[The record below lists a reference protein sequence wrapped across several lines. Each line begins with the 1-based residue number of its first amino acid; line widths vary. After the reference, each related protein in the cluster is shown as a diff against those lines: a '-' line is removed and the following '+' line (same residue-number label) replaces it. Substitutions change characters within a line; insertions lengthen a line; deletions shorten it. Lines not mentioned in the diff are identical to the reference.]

1 MLDVLWRSEAFRN
14 PSLFLITLSWL
25 LFHVLMLISVAKLL
39 KAPFFFVAVGSMAN
53 IGGAVTAPI
62 VASAFDPALAPVGV
76 LLAVLG
82 YALGTCKALPPP
94 APTSPTS
101 ATCFRVVLKMRL
113 AADCAWLS
121 GLLMCLSSGAETC
134 AALEFSGQ

>member
-82 YALGTCKALPPP
+82 YALGTCKAPP
-94 APTSPTS
+94 SPTPLRRRRQLL
-101 ATCFRVVLKMRL
+101 AFGWCLKCGWRQIVH
-113 AADCAWLS
+113 
-121 GLLMCLSSGAETC
+121 G
-134 AALEFSGQ
+134 

>member
-82 YALGTCKALPPP
+82 YALGTCKAPPPP
-94 APTSPTS
+94 APLRPAVNLLAGGAQS
-101 ATCFRVVLKMRL
+101 AVGGRL
-113 AADCAWLS
+113 CMAERAADV
-121 GLLMCLSSGAETC
+121 
-134 AALEFSGQ
+134 LEQRR

>member
-101 ATCFRVVLKMRL
+101 ATCRYMLSGGAQNAVGGRL
-113 AADCAWLS
+113 CMAERAADV
-121 GLLMCLSSGAETC
+121 
-134 AALEFSGQ
+134 LEQRR